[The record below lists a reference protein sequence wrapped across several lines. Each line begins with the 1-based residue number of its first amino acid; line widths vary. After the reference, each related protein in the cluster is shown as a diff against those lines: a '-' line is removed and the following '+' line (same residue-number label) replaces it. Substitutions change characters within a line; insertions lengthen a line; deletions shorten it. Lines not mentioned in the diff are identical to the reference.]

1 MRKGLIVLAG
11 LALGFFVMSG
21 IASAITPNAVK
32 NGSFEVPVVSSG
44 NFELFDNGQ
53 TFNQWKVIGAPGNV
67 AIVSDTFTQNGF
79 SFPAK
84 SGNQWLDL
92 TGLSNT
98 ATGVVQRVP
107 TVSGTAYTLTFWV
120 GNVYDPTGIFGTA
133 STVDVLVDGTRV
145 VRASNS
151 RRSTTQVW
159 QQFET
164 RFTAKANMTDIAFMN
179 GDPSS
184 DTSNGLDAIS
194 INAVPVAQTSD
205 VASYVPT
212 PAQISWS
219 LHSVADSWFWV
230 ALLIV
235 LLGAASTLFNST
247 LDANFAEIQGWFAPI
262 RRRIS
267 RRAVARKRTEPV
279 SWEGWRGLSLYVLLA
294 GLVYTLRSPSLVTFA
309 DFAIGIGAGS
319 LLGTEVT
326 RRRMAKRLGK
336 VGHPIALPST
346 LLIAGAFMLI
356 SAIASA
362 RPGYVFGIIIG
373 VTFVPS
379 LEESESGA
387 YSALEAVLVLG
398 IGLVAWLLRWPISYG
413 LRTHPDT
420 IHRFVADLLAVIVV
434 SCVCAVAFGMAPLRF
449 LPGEKVRAWH
459 KAGWVVLWALGLF
472 ALLQILES
480 GYGYTSATEERTPT
494 LVFGIVL
501 LVLSTAFWAYFRIE
515 REPKQSS
522 PDAQESESVANGTKG
537 APEPGGEDG
546 QAAALPE
553 T

>member
-1 MRKGLIVLAG
+1 MRMALIVLAG
-11 LALGFFVMSG
+11 VALGFFVMSG
-21 IASAITPNAVK
+21 TASATTPNAVK
-32 NGSFEVPVVSSG
+32 NGSFEVPVVSPG
-44 NFELFDNGQ
+44 NFELFDTGQ
-53 TFNQWKVIGAPGNV
+53 TFNHWKVIGASGSVGP
-67 AIVSDTFTQNGF
+67 VSDTFTQNGIN
-79 SFPAK
+79 FPAK
-84 SGNQWLDL
+84 SGRQWLDL

-98 ATGVVQRVP
+98 ATGVAQNLP
-107 TVSGTAYTLTFWV
+107 TVSGTAYILTFWV
-120 GNVYDPTGIFGTA
+120 GNVYDPTGIFGTV

-145 VRASNS
+145 LKATNS
-151 RRSTTQVW
+151 QRSRTQVW
-159 QQFET
+159 QRFET
-164 RFTAKANMTDIAFMN
+164 RFTAKADVTDIAFMN

-184 DTSNGLDAIS
+184 DNSNGLDAIS
-194 INAVPVAQTSD
+194 IKAVPVARTSD

-247 LDANFAEIQGWFAPI
+247 LDSNFTEIQGWFAPV

-267 RRAVARKRTEPV
+267 RKASTRRRTEPV
-279 SWEGWRGLSLYVLLA
+279 SWKGWKGLTIYVLLA

-319 LLGTEVT
+319 LLATEVT

-346 LLIAGAFMLI
+346 LLVAGAFMLI

-373 VTFVPS
+373 VTFVPA
-379 LEESESGA
+379 LDESETGA

-398 IGLVAWLLRWPISYG
+398 VGLVAWLLRWPLSYG
-413 LRTHPDT
+413 LRAHPDT
-420 IHRFVADLLAVIVV
+420 IHRLVADLLAVIVV

-459 KAGWVVLWALGLF
+459 GVAWVVLWALGLF
-472 ALLQILES
+472 GLLQILES
-480 GYGYTSATEERTPT
+480 GYGYASATQERTPT

-501 LVLSTAFWAYFRIE
+501 LALSIAFWAYFRTGK
-515 REPKQSS
+515 EPEQSS
-522 PDAQESESVANGTKG
+522 PDAPESESVANGRNG
-537 APEPGGEDG
+537 ASGPGGEDG
-546 QAAALPE
+546 RVSALPE